1 MPEESANAERAR
13 IAEPIRVEQTLAS
26 EAASPG
32 GAPVTFV
39 NVIEPRLSWRV
50 ASAPRGWRQRAA
62 ELEIEYQDGST
73 RTARVDGAQQVLIAW
88 PFPSLTSRERATL
101 RVRVADSAA
110 WSEWSP
116 PSAIEVS
123 LLHPSDWSAQW
134 ITPSEGAGVDDP
146 APIMGTS
153 FDVDDE
159 LVSARLHVSALGILV
174 AHLNSRRVGADH
186 FVPGWTTYDRL
197 VRFRSYDV
205 TGMLVPGRNTI
216 AAMVGNGWYR
226 GRIASLPIHRGEFY
240 GDRLALLA
248 QLELTYADGSTV
260 RVGTNL
266 GWTSGPSQVLSND
279 FYDGQVTDLR
289 RPRWPSFVG
298 AVELSTAAIGRID
311 LATAPPVRELDV
323 LEPIAVV
330 TRGETTLVDFGRN
343 LVGWV
348 RLRVRGGPGDVVSV
362 RHAEVLE
369 GGELSMRP
377 LRSAKATDRYYLAG
391 DGEELIE
398 PALTYH
404 GFRHI
409 EVSGIPAGAVLE
421 VHAVALGSALM
432 RTAWFECSDPGL
444 NQLHSNV
451 VNSMVGNF
459 LDVPTD
465 CPQRDERLGWTGDIQ
480 VFAPTASTLFDVSKF
495 LDEWLDSL
503 ALDQLPDGT
512 VPAVVPRVFREESA
526 LAGWGDAAVI
536 VPWVLYQRY
545 GDLGILHRQY
555 ASITAWV
562 ELVHSLAGDD
572 LLWSGGNQLGDW
584 LDPLAPPDQP
594 SAAQA
599 DPDVVATASFF
610 HSTDLLAKTA
620 EVLGFTEDAERYG
633 VLAERIRLAFCDSY
647 VTADGRVRSDCQTAY
662 ALALSWEILADPVLR
677 ARAGS
682 RLAELVESQGFT
694 VATGFLGT
702 PIVLHALTLSGRSD
716 DAYRMLTSHDFPSW
730 LYAVDL
736 GATTIW
742 ERWDS
747 LRADGS
753 VNPGE
758 MTSFNHYAFGAV
770 ANWMHRTI
778 GGISSLSPAAR
789 EVRIA
794 PLPGA
799 GITSGGIRYDSPY
812 GTLETK
818 WNLRDGRFALEL
830 DVPVGVTATVGLPD
844 GSELA
849 GIEHGHYSYVVGAPS
864 TGAPYTQE
872 RSRTTIRKS

>member
-1 MPEESANAERAR
+1 MSGEPASGARAQIR
-13 IAEPIRVEQTLAS
+13 EPIRVEQTVPS
-26 EAASPG
+26 ESFDG
-32 GAPVTFV
+32 TPVTFV
-39 NVIEPRLSWRV
+39 STAEPRLSWRV
-50 ASAPRGWRQRAA
+50 ATAPRGWRQRAA
-62 ELEIEYQDGST
+62 ELEVRYADGST
-73 RTARVDGAQQVLIAW
+73 RTAAVDGAQQVLAAW
-88 PFPSLTSRERATL
+88 PFPPLASRDRATL
-101 RVRVADSAA
+101 RVRVADSSE

-116 PSAIEVS
+116 PAVIEVS
-123 LLHPSDWSAQW
+123 LLDAADWSARW
-134 ITPSEGAGVDDP
+134 ITPVAGATVDDP
-146 APIMGTS
+146 APIMGTR
-153 FDVDDE
+153 FEVRGAV
-159 LVSARLHVSALGILV
+159 VSARLHVSALGILV
-174 AHLNSRRVGADH
+174 AHLNGVRVGEDH

-205 TGMLVPGRNTI
+205 TGMLRPGANDL
-216 AAMVGNGWYR
+216 AALVGNGWYR

-248 QLELTYADGSTV
+248 QLELTYADGSIQTV
-260 RVGTNL
+260 STDDD
-266 GWTSGPSQVLSND
+266 WTSGPSRVLEND

-289 RPRWPSFVG
+289 RPRWPECSG
-298 AVELSTAAIGRID
+298 AVELSTAPVGRLD
-311 LATAPPVRELDV
+311 LATAPPVRELELVD
-323 LEPIAVV
+323 AVRSDD
-330 TRGETTLVDFGRN
+330 RGETTLVDFGRN

-348 RLRVRGGPGDVVSV
+348 RLRVRGAERDTVVV

-369 GGELSMRP
+369 NGELSMRP
-377 LRSAKATDRYYLAG
+377 LRSAQATDRYHLAG
-391 DGEELIE
+391 TGDEQLE
-398 PALTYH
+398 PELTYH
-404 GFRHI
+404 GFRYI
-409 EVSGIPAGAVLE
+409 EVSGIPARDILE
-421 VHAVALGSALM
+421 VHAVVLGSALT
-432 RTAWFECSDPGL
+432 RTAWFECSDPAL

-480 VFAPTASTLFDVSKF
+480 VFAPTASTLFDVSRF

-512 VPAVVPRVFREESA
+512 VPAVVPRVFPEESA

-545 GDLGILHRQY
+545 GDAGVLRRQY
-555 ASITAWV
+555 ASMTAWV
-562 ELVHSLAGDD
+562 DRVHSLAGDD
-572 LLWSGGNQLGDW
+572 LLWVGGNQLGDW

-594 SAAQA
+594 AAAQA

-610 HSTDLLAKTA
+610 HSTDLLAKVA
-620 EVLGFTEDAERYG
+620 DVLGLADDARRYG
-633 VLAERIRLAFCDSY
+633 ELAERIRLAFCESY
-647 VTADGRVRSDCQTAY
+647 VTEDGFVRSDCQTVY
-662 ALALSWEILADPVLR
+662 ALVLSWEIIADPAVR
-677 ARAGS
+677 ARAGR
-682 RLAELVESQGFT
+682 RLAQLAESQGFT

-716 DAYRMLTSHDFPSW
+716 DAYRMLTTHDFPSW

-778 GGISSLSPAAR
+778 GGTTSLSPGAR

-794 PLPGA
+794 PIPGA
-799 GITSGGIRYDSPY
+799 GITSGEFRFDSVY
-812 GTLETK
+812 GTIATS
-818 WNLRDGRFALEL
+818 WSLRDGRFALDL
-830 DVPVGVTATVGLPD
+830 DVPVGVTATVRLPD
-844 GSELA
+844 GTELD
-849 GIEHGHYSYVVGAPS
+849 GVEHGHYSYAVGDPI
-864 TGAPYTQE
+864 PVPEYTQE
-872 RSRTTIRKS
+872 SSRTTIRKS

>member
-1 MPEESANAERAR
+1 MERAQITAPVR
-13 IAEPIRVEQTLAS
+13 IEQTVAS
-26 EAASPG
+26 APASAG
-32 GAPVTFV
+32 GAPITFV
-39 NVIEPRLSWRV
+39 SVAEPTLSWQV
-50 ASAPRGWRQRAA
+50 ASAPRGWWQRSA
-62 ELEIEYQDGST
+62 ELEVTYPDGSS
-73 RTARVDGAQQVLIAW
+73 RTATVEGAKQVLVAW
-88 PFPSLTSRERATL
+88 PFPPLLSRDRVTV
-101 RVRVADSAA
+101 RVRVADSAM

-116 PSAIEVS
+116 VSAVEVS
-123 LLHPSDWSAQW
+123 LLDRSDWSARW
-134 ITPSEGAGVDDP
+134 ITPSGGATIDDP
-146 APIMGTS
+146 APIMGTA
-153 FDVDDE
+153 FDVDGE
-159 LVSARLHVSALGILV
+159 LVSARLHVSALGVLV
-174 AHLNSRRVGADH
+174 AHLNGERVGADH
-186 FVPGWTTYDRL
+186 FVPGWTSYDRL

-205 TGMLVPGRNTI
+205 TGMLDAGANDLAV
-216 AAMVGNGWYR
+216 MVGNGWYR

-240 GDRLALLA
+240 GDRLALIA
-248 QLELTYADGSTV
+248 QLELVYTDGRTIT
-260 RVGTNL
+260 VGTDES
-266 GWTSGPSQVLSND
+266 WTSGASRVLEND

-289 RPRWPSFVG
+289 LPRWPACTGSVD
-298 AVELSTAAIGRID
+298 LSTAAIGRIE
-311 LATAPPVRELDV
+311 LATAPPVRELEM
-323 LEPIAVV
+323 LEPIGI
-330 TRGETTLVDFGRN
+330 TDRGATTLVDFGRN

-348 RLRVRGGPGDVVSV
+348 RLLVRGAAGDVVTV

-377 LRSAKATDRYYLAG
+377 LRSARATDRYHLAG
-391 DGEELIE
+391 TGDELLE
-398 PALTYH
+398 PELTYH

-409 EVSGIPAGAVLE
+409 EVSGIPGDSILE
-421 VHAVALGSALM
+421 VHAVVLGSALT
-432 RTAWFECSDPGL
+432 RTGWFECSDPGL
-444 NQLHSNV
+444 NQLHDNV

-459 LDVPTD
+459 LDIPTD

-480 VFAPTASTLFDVSKF
+480 VFAPTASTLFDVSRF

-512 VPAVVPRVFREESA
+512 VPAVVPRVFLEESA

-536 VPWVLYQRY
+536 VPWVLYGRY
-545 GDLGILHRQY
+545 GDVGVLRRQY
-555 ASITAWV
+555 ASMSAWV
-562 ELVHSLAGDD
+562 ERVRSLAGDD

-584 LDPLAPPDQP
+584 LDPLAPPDNP

-620 EVLGFTEDAERYG
+620 EVLGLAEDSRRYG
-633 VLAERIRLAFCDSY
+633 ELAERIRLAFCDSY
-647 VTADGRVRSDCQTAY
+647 VTEEGSVRSDCQTVY
-662 ALALSWEILADPVLR
+662 ALALAWEIISEPAVR
-677 ARAGS
+677 ERAGR

-702 PIVLHALTLSGRSD
+702 PIVLHALTMVGRSD
-716 DAYRMLTSHDFPSW
+716 DAYRMLTSRDFPSW

-770 ANWMHRTI
+770 ANWMHKTI

-789 EVRIA
+789 EVRVA

-799 GITSGGIRYDSPY
+799 GVTSGSMRYDSPY
-812 GTLETK
+812 GTIETRWILHEGK
-818 WNLRDGRFALEL
+818 FSLEL
-830 DVPVGVTATVGLPD
+830 DVPVGVTATVRLPN
-844 GSELA
+844 GSEVPGVGHGHHSYLA
-849 GIEHGHYSYVVGAPS
+849 GGQSAGPAI
-864 TGAPYTQE
+864 
-872 RSRTTIRKS
+872 

>member
-1 MPEESANAERAR
+1 VTGESASAARAR
-13 IAEPIRVEQTLAS
+13 IAEPIRVEQTVGS
-26 EAASPG
+26 EPASPG

-39 NVIEPRLSWRV
+39 SVAEPRLSWRV
-50 ASAPRGWRQRAA
+50 ASAPLGWRQRAA
-62 ELEIEYQDGST
+62 ELELRYPDGST
-73 RTARVDGAQQVLIAW
+73 RTATAKGSQQVLAEW
-88 PFPSLTSRERATL
+88 PFPPLASRDRATV
-101 RVRVADSAA
+101 RVRVSDSGA

-123 LLHPSDWSAQW
+123 LLDLSDWSARW
-134 ITPSEGAGVDDP
+134 ITPSAGATIDDP

-153 FDVDDE
+153 FEVDGG

-174 AHLNSRRVGADH
+174 AHLNGQRVGADH

-205 TGMLVPGRNTI
+205 TGMLAPGANDL

-226 GRIASLPIHRGEFY
+226 GRIASLSIHRGEFY

-248 QLELTYADGSTV
+248 QLELTYADGRMVT
-260 RVGTNL
+260 VGTNPD
-266 GWTSGPSQVLSND
+266 WTSGPSRVLAND

-289 RPRWPSFVG
+289 RPKWPSCSG
-298 AVELSTAAIGRID
+298 PVELSTAVVGRLE
-311 LATAPPVRELDV
+311 LATAPPVRELEV
-323 LEPIAVV
+323 LEPVGIDD
-330 TRGETTLVDFGRN
+330 RGETTLVDFGRN

-348 RLRVRGGPGDVVSV
+348 RLLVRGEEGEVVTV

-369 GGELSMRP
+369 DGELSMRP
-377 LRSAKATDRYYLAG
+377 LRSAQATDRYHLAG
-391 DGEELIE
+391 DGDETLE
-398 PALTYH
+398 PELTYH

-409 EVSGIPAGAVLE
+409 EVSGVPADAILE
-421 VHAVALGSALM
+421 VHAVVLGSALT

-444 NQLHSNV
+444 NQLHRNV

-480 VFAPTASTLFDVSKF
+480 VFAPTASTLFDVSRF

-512 VPAVVPRVFREESA
+512 VPAVVPRVFTEESA

-545 GDLGILHRQY
+545 GDVGVLRRQY
-555 ASITAWV
+555 ASMTAWV
-562 ELVHSLAGDD
+562 ERVRSLAEDD

-610 HSTDLLAKTA
+610 HSTDLLAKIA
-620 EVLGFTEDAERYG
+620 EVLGLAEDARRYG
-633 VLAERIRLAFCDSY
+633 ELAERIRLAFCDSY
-647 VTADGRVRSDCQTAY
+647 VTEDGRVRSDCQTVY
-662 ALALSWEILADPVLR
+662 ALALSWEIIGDPGLR
-677 ARAGS
+677 ARAGR

-702 PIVLHALTLSGRSD
+702 PIVLHALTLTGRSD
-716 DAYRMLTSHDFPSW
+716 DAYRMLTSRDFPSW

-812 GTLETK
+812 GTIETK
-818 WNLRDGRFALEL
+818 WTARAGRFALEL
-830 DVPVGVTATVGLPD
+830 DVPVGVTATVRLPD
-844 GSELA
+844 GSELT
-849 GIEHGHYSYVVGAPS
+849 GVEHGHYSYLVEDPGA
-864 TGAPYTQE
+864 GAEYTQG
-872 RSRTTIRKS
+872 SSPTAIRKS

>member
-1 MPEESANAERAR
+1 VPKESASAERAR
-13 IAEPIRVEQTLAS
+13 IAEPIRVEQTVATESAS
-26 EAASPG
+26 AG

-39 NVIEPRLSWRV
+39 GVTEPRLSWRIE
-50 ASAPRGWRQRAA
+50 SAPVGWRQRAA
-62 ELEIEYQDGST
+62 ELEVRYPDGSS
-73 RTARVDGAQQVLIAW
+73 RTATVEGAQQVLVAW
-88 PFPSLTSRERATL
+88 PFPPLTSRDSATVRL
-101 RVRVADSAA
+101 RVSDSGA

-116 PSAIEVS
+116 PSSIEVS
-123 LLHPSDWSAQW
+123 LLDPSDWSARW
-134 ITPSEGAGVDDP
+134 ITPRAGATIDDP

-153 FDVDDE
+153 FEVDDG
-159 LVSARLHVSALGILV
+159 LASARLHVSALGILV
-174 AHLNSRRVGADH
+174 AHLNGERVGADH

-205 TGMLVPGRNTI
+205 TGMLARGTNDL

-248 QLELTYADGSTV
+248 QLELRYADGRMVT
-260 RVGTNL
+260 VGTNPD
-266 GWTSGPSQVLSND
+266 WTSGPSRVLAND

-289 RPRWPSFVG
+289 RPRWPLRPG
-298 AVELSTAAIGRID
+298 AVERSTAAVGRLD
-311 LATAPPVRELDV
+311 LATAPPVRELEV
-323 LEPIAVV
+323 LEPVGIVD
-330 TRGETTLVDFGRN
+330 RGEMTLVDFGRN

-348 RLRVRGGPGDVVSV
+348 RLLVRGAEGAVVTV

-369 GGELSMRP
+369 DGELSMRP
-377 LRSAKATDRYYLAG
+377 LRSAQATDRYHLAG
-391 DGEELIE
+391 HGDELLE
-398 PALTYH
+398 PELTYH
-404 GFRHI
+404 GFRYI
-409 EVSGIPAGAVLE
+409 EVSGILADAILE
-421 VHAVALGSALM
+421 VRAVVLGSALT

-444 NQLHSNV
+444 NQLHCNV

-459 LDVPTD
+459 LDIPTD

-480 VFAPTASTLFDVSKF
+480 VFAPTASTLFDVSRF
-495 LDEWLDSL
+495 LSEWLDSL

-512 VPAVVPRVFREESA
+512 VPTVVPRVFPEEVTI
-526 LAGWGDAAVI
+526 AGWGDAAVV

-545 GDLGILHRQY
+545 GDVGVLRNQY
-555 ASITAWV
+555 ASMSAWV
-562 ELVHSLAGDD
+562 QRVLSLAGED
-572 LLWSGGNQLGDW
+572 LLWSGGEQLGDW
-584 LDPLAPPDQP
+584 LDPLAPPDRP

-610 HSTDLLAKTA
+610 HSTDLLAKSA
-620 EVLGFTEDAERYG
+620 EVLGLAEDARRYG
-633 VLAERIRLAFCDSY
+633 ELAERIRLAFCDSY
-647 VTADGRVRSDCQTAY
+647 LTNDGRVRSDCQTVY
-662 ALALSWEILADPVLR
+662 ALALSWEIIGDPALR
-677 ARAGS
+677 ARAGQ
-682 RLAELVESQGFT
+682 RLAELVEAQRFT

-702 PIVLHALTLSGRSD
+702 PVVLHALTLSGRPD

-747 LRADGS
+747 LRSDGS

-770 ANWMHRTI
+770 ANWMHRII
-778 GGISSLSPAAR
+778 GGISSLSPGAR

-812 GTLETK
+812 GTLQTK
-818 WNLRDGRFALEL
+818 WTLRAGRFALEL
-830 DVPVGVTATVGLPD
+830 DVPVGVTASVCLPD

-849 GIEHGHYSYVVGAPS
+849 GVEHGHYNYLVNDPGTDS
-864 TGAPYTQE
+864 PYTQGS
-872 RSRTTIRKS
+872 SRTAIRKS